1 MKQLIFSTII
11 SVLVMFFAGC
21 TKPCFYQAGKSID
34 QCERDLLECFYSAHP
49 TRLCM
54 EARGYQYL
62 DANKIPQNSKPKKVV
77 VLFEE
82 NMVSGSRKAMSE
94 EYWVADGLGVASGN
108 RQVMAEQKTQEND
121 SDAPPRKIKRYR
133 VKKDASGEIVKDKDG
148 NFLIIPVYEDEQK

>member
-1 MKQLIFSTII
+1 MKQLIFLTII

-108 RQVMAEQKTQEND
+108 RQVMAEQKPQKSNPNAPSRKLIGYRARKDE
-121 SDAPPRKIKRYR
+121 SDKY
-133 VKKDASGEIVKDKDG
+133 V
-148 NFLIIPVYEDEQK
+148 FIPVYEDEQKK

>member
-108 RQVMAEQKTQEND
+108 RQVVAEQKIQKSSPNAPSRKLIGYRARKNE
-121 SDAPPRKIKRYR
+121 SDKY
-133 VKKDASGEIVKDKDG
+133 V
-148 NFLIIPVYEDEQK
+148 FTPVYEDEQKK

>member
-1 MKQLIFSTII
+1 MKQLIISTII

-21 TKPCFYQAGKSID
+21 AEPCFYQAGKSIE

-62 DANKIPQNSKPKKVV
+62 DAKKIPQDSKPKKVV
-77 VLFEE
+77 LLFEE

-94 EYWVADGLGVASGN
+94 EYWVADGLGAASGN
-108 RQVMAEQKTQEND
+108 RQVVSEQKPQK
-121 SDAPPRKIKRYR
+121 SDLSAPSRELIGYRARK
-133 VKKDASGEIVKDKDG
+133 DESGKYV
-148 NFLIIPVYEDEQK
+148 FIPVYEDEQKE